1 MALVRWNP
9 MRELQTMHDR
19 MNRFFDESL
28 FRWGRPAEWW
38 GEASPIGSASVNL
51 YEDENYII
59 MKVELPGVKK
69 EDIFLEVKD
78 NTICLKAERKPE
90 TEEKEENYHQSEFK
104 YGSFQRSFTL
114 PVSVDAD
121 KIKAQHKDG
130 ILKVTLPKAESHR
143 AKKIAIQA

>member
-28 FRWGRPAEWW
+28 FSWGRPAEWW
-38 GEASPIGSASVNL
+38 REASPIWSASVNL
-51 YEDENYII
+51 YEDENDIV

-78 NTICLKAERKPE
+78 NTIWLKAERKTE
-90 TEEKEENYHQSEFK
+90 TEEKEENYLQSEFK

-121 KIKAQHKDG
+121 KIKAQYKDG